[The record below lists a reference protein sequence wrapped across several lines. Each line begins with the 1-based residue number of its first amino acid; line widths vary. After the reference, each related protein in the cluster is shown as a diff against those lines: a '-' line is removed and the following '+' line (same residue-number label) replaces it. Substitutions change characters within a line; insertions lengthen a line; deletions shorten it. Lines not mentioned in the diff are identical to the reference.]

1 MFVFDKDSI
10 LRRIKISMFSLNAP
24 SLRISMLGLSHIV
37 LISVL
42 FYAIFQHVD
51 AHAAMM

>member
-1 MFVFDKDSI
+1 MFVFDKDSE
-10 LRRIKISMFSLNAP
+10 LRKIKISTFSLTAL
-24 SLRISMLGLSHIV
+24 SLRSSMLGLSHIV